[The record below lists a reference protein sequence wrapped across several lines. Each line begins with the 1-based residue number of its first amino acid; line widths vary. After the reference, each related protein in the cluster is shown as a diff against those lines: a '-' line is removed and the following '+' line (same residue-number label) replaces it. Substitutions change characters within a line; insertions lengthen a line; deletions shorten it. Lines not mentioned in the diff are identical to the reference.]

1 MLSYSSPNVLIPF
14 RESLMSVL
22 GKRFSKLIVFGS
34 FARGEARPD
43 SDVDLLL
50 VLRETVSGRS
60 DVEDLL
66 VPILARYLLETGL
79 LLSVV
84 VKTENEFS
92 SQKEGLMWNI
102 AQEGIEI

>member
-50 VLRETVSGRS
+50 VLRENGSGPG
-60 DVEDLL
+60 DVEDVL
-66 VPILARYLLETGL
+66 VPMLAHYLLETGL

-92 SQKEGLMWNI
+92 SQKEGLMRNI
-102 AQEGIEI
+102 AREGIEI

>member
-1 MLSYSSPNVLIPF
+1 M
-14 RESLMSVL
+14 
-22 GKRFSKLIVFGS
+22 RFSKLIVFGS

-66 VPILARYLLETGL
+66 VPMLARYLLETGL

>member
-1 MLSYSSPNVLIPF
+1 MTPYPSANVLIPF

-22 GKRFSKLIVFGS
+22 GMRFSKLIVFGS

-66 VPILARYLLETGL
+66 VPMLARYLLETGL